1 MVTWM
6 SYYEKLKIFC
16 EITETTTDVRYLPG
30 RILHETRFIIYGP
43 LAS

>member
-6 SYYEKLKIFC
+6 SYYEKLKHFC
-16 EITETTTDVRYLPG
+16 ETTETTDVRYLPG

-43 LAS
+43 LVS

>member
-6 SYYEKLKIFC
+6 SYYEKLKYFC
-16 EITETTTDVRYLPG
+16 ETTEITDVRYLPG

-43 LAS
+43 LVS